1 MGESGQGSPAKPA
14 MRSKVEMIKDV
25 KTSKGVVLAVGDVA
39 QLVEPCELKEGDKE
53 PKFLLKQINPKSE
66 FNGHKY
72 KVKESY
78 FKPWV
83 DPSIPPPP
91 PPPPPPTAEEI
102 IDEMLPEICDT
113 AVWEAEM
120 EIRIETE
127 TFRKMDTA
135 VVGMFSQIDA
145 NGDGVVTMRELTM
158 ALRKDRGLGKRLGLR
173 FADGEIQDRD
183 GSRKEIEEFF
193 SRHDVDDVTGLQLHE
208 FYTALRPGGPPPPLP
223 DHIAA
228 ALPSDEDL
236 ERVFA
241 AVDPSCKVE
250 DAQVREILDALEKE
264 PELQAAFGLAVDGVN
279 PAPGGDTRPSR
290 ETYAQFFAR
299 WNSEGDRTLSL
310 AEFKGIFG
318 RKYELGNPALV
329 EQLTRRAMERDIGE
343 LFSKIDKNHDGRVS
357 KPELILALRK
367 DEALALRLGLCAGT
381 IKDDSRAS
389 LEAFF
394 VQFDADGDKQLS
406 MEEFSEVFLKSRTK
420 GAKTAA
426 VGTEVIVMPDV
437 GVDPHTV
444 DYLFAKIDKDGNG
457 KLSIRELV
465 TSLREDPS
473 LAKILGLDFKNGTGD
488 VDDDACAALED
499 WFMTYDSNGDKE
511 FDKDEFYQIFV
522 RREPAGSTGATKGD
536 GDVTNVAEVSE
547 EEAAR
552 RAAHADAIAAEIAE
566 SIREATELERVK
578 AELARREIEMAEL
591 KAQMVRL
598 KTGGGDPEAPEDGD
612 GDAGDGNIAGT
623 PEKDKDGEDEGEDE
637 KDDEPGVLGD
647 VEVDAEAA
655 KKLLGMSEVDV
666 SGPAYQSYMA
676 YIQSPKFNRGMTKD
690 GRSPVKADS
699 MKKSLNVTPLR
710 PAERK
715 KRLVDELIDEPPPAI
730 AGYERNWMTSL
741 RNGDP
746 LYKHAVGTEILV
758 NVHCEGGVDGPS
770 GRRLMKIKRDGNL
783 KSFLA
788 AAEVA
793 LVLDK
798 KPLSAFVRDA
808 RDGRWKEI
816 ADTLRLQSEQHVMVS
831 HGEPTVRPGDSKKVS
846 PVKVATRTGYVRAKD
861 FNELLGDYKALN
873 PGGQHRTFS
882 RAFSKL
888 YLNPSSP
895 VPNTGAKNPH
905 LHPPGVKTADAELV
919 GTVGLKM
926 SKHREDLRHQAA
938 MQPVSFH
945 RNVVGDRA
953 TTMTSTAPDQETKF
967 PRSKGPKG
975 RIWVPGS

>member
-1 MGESGQGSPAKPA
+1 MPA
-14 MRSKVEMIKDV
+14 MRSKVEIIKDV
-25 KTSKGVVLAVGDVA
+25 KTGKKPDLKIVLAVGDVA
-39 QLVEPCELKEGDKE
+39 LLVEPCELKEGDKE
-53 PKFLLKQINPKSE
+53 QKFLLKQINPKSE

-72 KVKESY
+72 KVKASH

-135 VVGMFSQIDA
+135 VVGLFTQIDA

-193 SRHDVDDVTGLQLHE
+193 SRHDVDDQAGLQLHE
-208 FYTALRPGGPPPPLP
+208 FYAALRPGGPPPPLP

-228 ALPSDEDL
+228 TLPSDEDL

-250 DAQVREILDALEKE
+250 DAQVREILEALEGDA
-264 PELQAAFGLAVDGVN
+264 ELQVAFGLAVDGVS
-279 PAPGGDTRPSR
+279 PRGGDTASR
-290 ETYAQFFAR
+290 ETYAQFFTR

-357 KPELILALRK
+357 KPELILALRR
-367 DEALALRLGLCAGT
+367 DEALALRLGLCAGA

-394 VQFDADGDKQLS
+394 VEFDADGDKQLS
-406 MEEFSEVFLKSRTK
+406 MEEFSEVFLKSKTN

-437 GVDPHTV
+437 GVDPLTV

-473 LAKILGLDFKNGTGD
+473 LAKTLGLDFKNGTGD
-488 VDDDACAALED
+488 VDEDACAALEG

-522 RREPAGSTGATKGD
+522 RREPAPTGGTKGD
-536 GDVTNVAEVSE
+536 GDGANVAEVSE

-552 RAAHADAIAAEIAE
+552 RAAHAEAIAAEIAE

-578 AELARREIEMAEL
+578 AELARREREMEEL
-591 KAQMVRL
+591 KPQMVRL
-598 KTGGGDPEAPEDGD
+598 KTGGGGGGDPEATEDGD
-612 GDAGDGNIAGT
+612 GDAGVGDAAEEGT
-623 PEKDKDGEDEGEDE
+623 PEKDDGEGEG
-637 KDDEPGVLGD
+637 DDEEDDKPGVSGD

-715 KRLVDELIDEPPPAI
+715 KRLVDELIDEAPPAI

-758 NVHCEGGVDGPS
+758 NVTCEGGVDGPS

-788 AAEVA
+788 AAELA

-798 KPLSAFVRDA
+798 TPLSAFVRDA
-808 RDGRWKEI
+808 KDGTWKEI

-888 YLNPSSP
+888 YLNPASP

-919 GTVGLKM
+919 GTVGIKM

-945 RNVVGDRA
+945 RNVVGDMA

-975 RIWVPGS
+975 RIWVPGY

>member
-1 MGESGQGSPAKPA
+1 MGDSGQASPAMPA

-25 KTSKGVVLAVGDVA
+25 KTGKKPDNKIVLAVGDVA
-39 QLVEPCELKEGDKE
+39 LLVEPCELKEGDKE
-53 PKFLLKQINPKSE
+53 QKFLLKQINPKSE

-72 KVKESY
+72 KVKASY

-135 VVGMFSQIDA
+135 VVGLFTQIDD

-158 ALRKDRGLGKRLGLR
+158 ALRMNRGLGKRLGLR

-193 SRHDVDDVTGLQLHE
+193 SRHDVDDQAGLQLHE
-208 FYTALRPGGPPPPLP
+208 FYAALRPGGPPPPLP

-228 ALPSDEDL
+228 TLPSDEDL

-250 DAQVREILDALEKE
+250 DAQVREILEALEGDA
-264 PELQAAFGLAVDGVN
+264 ELQAAFGLAVDGAS
-279 PAPGGDTRPSR
+279 PRGGDTASR
-290 ETYAQFFAR
+290 ETYAQFFTR

-318 RKYELGNPALV
+318 REYELGNPALV

-357 KPELILALRK
+357 KPELILALRR
-367 DEALALRLGLCAGT
+367 DEALALRLGLCAGA

-394 VQFDADGDKQLS
+394 VEFDADGDKQLS
-406 MEEFSEVFLKSRTK
+406 MEEFSEVFLKSKTN

-426 VGTEVIVMPDV
+426 VGAEVIVMPDV
-437 GVDPHTV
+437 GVDPLTV

-473 LAKILGLDFKNGTGD
+473 LAKTLGLDFKNGTGD
-488 VDDDACAALED
+488 VDEDACAAH
-499 WFMTYDSNGDKE
+499 
-511 FDKDEFYQIFV
+511 DE
-522 RREPAGSTGATKGD
+522 AS
-536 GDVTNVAEVSE
+536 
-547 EEAAR
+547 
-552 RAAHADAIAAEIAE
+552 AAEIAE

-578 AELARREIEMAEL
+578 AELARREREMEEL
-591 KAQMVRL
+591 KARMVRL
-598 KTGGGDPEAPEDGD
+598 KTGGGGDPEATEDGD
-612 GDAGDGNIAGT
+612 GDAGVGDAAEEGT
-623 PEKDKDGEDEGEDE
+623 PEKDDGEDEGED
-637 KDDEPGVLGD
+637 DEPGVSGD

-715 KRLVDELIDEPPPAI
+715 KRLVDELIDEAPPAI

-758 NVHCEGGVDGPS
+758 NVTCEGGVDGPS

-788 AAEVA
+788 AAELA

-798 KPLSAFVRDA
+798 TPLSAFVRDA
-808 RDGRWKEI
+808 KDGTWKEI
-816 ADTLRLQSEQHVMVS
+816 ADTLRLQSEQHVLVS
-831 HGEPTVRPGDSKKVS
+831 HGEPTVRPGDSKRVS
-846 PVKVATRTGYVRAKD
+846 PVKVATRAGYLRAKD

-888 YLNPSSP
+888 YLNPASP

-919 GTVGLKM
+919 GTVGIKM

-945 RNVVGDRA
+945 RNVVGDMA

-975 RIWVPGS
+975 RIWVPGY